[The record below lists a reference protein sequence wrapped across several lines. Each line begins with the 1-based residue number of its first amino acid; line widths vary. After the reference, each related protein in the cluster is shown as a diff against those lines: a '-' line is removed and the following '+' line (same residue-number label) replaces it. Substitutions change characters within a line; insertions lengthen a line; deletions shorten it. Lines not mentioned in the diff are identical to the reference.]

1 MVGPVAN
8 PPSLDPKTVAIQG
21 LFLIVPLHGR
31 SDSRCG
37 DAGAGGELNLLRIPA
52 PANSGELGEQR
63 ARFINRPH
71 RQGPQKRHLHARQVN
86 GVAPARE

>member
-1 MVGPVAN
+1 MVTPAAN
-8 PPSLDPKTVAIQG
+8 RLSLAPKTVTSQG

-52 PANSGELGEQR
+52 GDTSGELGEQR
-63 ARFINRPH
+63 ARLINRPH
-71 RQGPQKRHLHARQVN
+71 RPGPQKRHLHARQVN